1 MKRFLKVG
9 LVAVMCFGV
18 MSILSGCTN
27 YERLAT
33 DAATGQFEQK
43 GFAGEIDDSRADKI
57 PTSVEGEPDNHE
69 MMTMVM
75 LQQAGYDSD
84 LSTYDRVDL
93 VTLTLKDGSEIKVVV
108 LNEGLDVVFPQN
120 LESAK

>member
-57 PTSVEGEPDNHE
+57 PTSVEGHVGFGPWRFNSSHPHH
-69 MMTMVM
+69 
-75 LQQAGYDSD
+75 S
-84 LSTYDRVDL
+84 
-93 VTLTLKDGSEIKVVV
+93 
-108 LNEGLDVVFPQN
+108 
-120 LESAK
+120 